1 MAKHKKTQHGAWLH
15 GLLQMPP
22 PDFYH
27 RPVLHIDCGGHVEVE
42 GCRAVLLYNQ
52 EQIRLDM
59 GHWQVSIF
67 GDELELEA
75 MNKRELQIR
84 GRVLRTEFSYL

>member
-1 MAKHKKTQHGAWLH
+1 MAKHKKTEHGALFR

-22 PDFYH
+22 PDFYR

-42 GCRAVLLYNQ
+42 GCRAVLLYDQ

-59 GHWQVSIF
+59 GRWQVSIF